1 MTINSWELLNF
12 LLIYLIGSDAN
23 GVILIGQFLDF
34 SRRCTNKLVV
44 VGSQSS
50 RCGSEPLETVS
61 WGRVGRSTGNLGNE
75 NLPRA

>member
-23 GVILIGQFLDF
+23 GVILIGKFLNW

-50 RCGSEPLETVS
+50 VAEVNHWRQLDGAV
-61 WGRVGRSTGNLGNE
+61 
-75 NLPRA
+75 